1 MSPEVEALRTF
12 VAEYFDGSLA
22 RCMELDELLWQV
34 RLANRH
40 EPQMLH
46 YDEVPKVKHVSTDAK
61 GIDDLLAD
69 IGL

>member
-1 MSPEVEALRTF
+1 MSPEVEALRAF
-12 VAEYFDGSLA
+12 VAEHFDGSLS

-34 RLANRH
+34 RLSRRH

-46 YDEVPKVKHVSTDAK
+46 YDEVTPKAAK
-61 GIDDLLAD
+61 DVNALLAD

>member
-46 YDEVPKVKHVSTDAK
+46 YDEVPVAKPPK